1 MASEP
6 VLSYFH
12 KLPKHLAT
20 AGLAMM
26 TGSDNNTSGSG
37 TNVLKLTCTFPTPGS
52 PSVWRAVSELPT
64 WRYEFEVL
72 TIALVFTSML
82 CCAELTWFYTSLL
95 RRRLKEARVNDRRA
109 LVDELEEA
117 REIAREEEVELHWQ
131 GDSGARGSG
140 GSYGDDVFSSNS
152 KSSNPLLSP
161 LRFEGNESE
170 RYQRAVVSLLLIVS
184 LAEFFFAFFKLV
196 GKALDPLEYAIGNF
210 WYLDNCPLYK
220 IWVNFYTMSYFAPIV
235 PSLLLA
241 FFIQRMST
249 SNPLMIGY
257 PLFLRRFENYVAFQ
271 VSPIIAAL
279 VGMMVTFALILSISA
294 FHYVFVSVD
303 TGVIYIIFLTSPSL
317 VVVFLSC
324 VYYVRAWNYR
334 EEFSSYAGIAIC
346 QFVFYFAVI
355 GIGGAAL
362 IGMEFDFMSTGLVT
376 TLEVTISVLEAS
388 TGIAMYIARSYAFPR
403 ATTL

>member
-170 RYQRAVVSLLLIVS
+170 R
-184 LAEFFFAFFKLV
+184 
-196 GKALDPLEYAIGNF
+196 
-210 WYLDNCPLYK
+210 YLDNCPLYK